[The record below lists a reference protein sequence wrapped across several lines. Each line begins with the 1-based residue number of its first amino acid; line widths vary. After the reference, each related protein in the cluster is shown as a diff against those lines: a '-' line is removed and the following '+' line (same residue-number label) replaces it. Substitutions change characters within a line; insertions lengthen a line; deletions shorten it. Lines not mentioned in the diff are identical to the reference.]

1 MTYLFTER
9 QPMNA
14 TIALY
19 WRLVAIEFVF
29 IFAIAAVIG
38 HKRGGGAQYIA
49 MIPFAVIGAMII
61 ALIDFI
67 GVIIIGH

>member
-1 MTYLFTER
+1 MD
-9 QPMNA
+9 A
-14 TIALY
+14 TIDLF

-29 IFAIAAVIG
+29 IFAFAAMIA

-49 MIPFAVIGAMII
+49 LIPFALMGAMII